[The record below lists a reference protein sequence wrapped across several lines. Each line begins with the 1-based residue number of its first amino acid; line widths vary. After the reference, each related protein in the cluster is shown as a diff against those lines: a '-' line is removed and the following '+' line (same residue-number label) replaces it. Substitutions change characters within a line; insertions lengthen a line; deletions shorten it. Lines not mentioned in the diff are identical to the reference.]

1 MEGHQHIPH
10 VKRHDVDMTEGSVFQ
25 HLLLFALPLLLGNLF
40 QQMYNMVDT
49 WVVGKYVSE
58 EAFSAVG
65 TVAPII
71 NMLIGSFAGLASGAG
86 VVISHYY
93 GAHKEDRVSDAVHTS
108 IVLTIIMTVAF
119 TAAGVL
125 MTPAMLRFMRTPN
138 DVFPE
143 SSAYLTIYFSGMAG
157 LMFYN
162 MGAGIL
168 RAVGDSQRPFY
179 YLVAAAVIN
188 TVLDLLFVIRFD
200 MGVRGVAYATIISQ
214 SIAALLTITTLLRA
228 NSCVQLVPRRLRLHA
243 DLLKQIIRV
252 GIPAALQMAVT
263 AFSNV
268 FVQSYINQFGKECMG
283 GWTAYTKVDQLIF
296 LPMQSLSLA
305 ATTFVGQNL
314 GSEQPERAR
323 KGVRTSLAMSMAV
336 TVAISALVVA
346 VAPALVT
353 FFIDK
358 DKSPEVVEYGALF
371 LRRLTPF
378 YVLCCVNQVYAAALR
393 GAGDSRAPMLI
404 MLFSF
409 VLFRQAYLF
418 VVSNFV
424 SNTILPLAMG
434 YPAGWLV
441 CSLIILLYYCR
452 VHLNGQSLAQA
463 D

>member
-1 MEGHQHIPH
+1 MESHQHFPH

-49 WVVGKYVSE
+49 WVVGQYVSE

-93 GAHKEDRVSDAVHTS
+93 GAHKADRVSDAVHTS
-108 IVLTIIMTVAF
+108 IVLTMVLTAVF

-125 MTPAMLRFMRTPN
+125 MTPVMLRFMRTPN

-168 RAVGDSQRPFY
+168 RAVGDSRRPFY

-214 SIAALLTITTLLRA
+214 SIAALLTIITLLRA
-228 NSCVQLVPRRLRLHA
+228 NSCVQLVPRRLRLHI

-314 GSEQPERAR
+314 GSGQPERAG

-336 TVAISALVVA
+336 TVVISTLVVA
-346 VAPALVT
+346 AAPVLVT

-358 DKSPEVVEYGALF
+358 DKSPGVVEYGAQF
-371 LRRLTPF
+371 LRCLTPF

-441 CSLIILLYYCR
+441 CSLITLLYYRR
-452 VHLNGQSLAQA
+452 VHLSCQSLAQA